1 MVISAQKID
10 GPESFVIEIENS
22 KVQGLLSEFESDYS
36 FMAQFLRLQDK
47 RMVLINPVSANQT
60 FYIPPSPFK
69 RKLKPFVF
77 VPFPGRNSRALS
89 SNSNSK
95 SKSRRCRSRTR
106 WRKAVTK
113 ITTVRALMASHCS
126 NSSKSST
133 RLKRMQHRTSNS
145 KRSTTS
151 SSRAT
156 RTRVQMRPPP
166 DCLRMGRSPLTR
178 PQLARSSQMSS
189 KSQSS
194 SKWKEKVVRDKMLFN
209 KRLQRQRQRLRPSMT
224 ERPLALLSSQSVRLA
239 HSHCQPK
246 TLNKN
251 KLNKIIHN

>member
-22 KVQGLLSEFESDYS
+22 KVQGLLSEFEGDYS

-89 SNSNSK
+89 SSSSNSK
-95 SKSRRCRSRTR
+95 SSRCRSRTR

-113 ITTVRALMASHCS
+113 ITTVRAPMASHCS

-133 RLKRMQHRTSNS
+133 RLKKMQHRTSS

-151 SSRAT
+151 SSRAS
-156 RTRVQMRPPP
+156 RTRVQMRPPL

-178 PQLARSSQMSS
+178 PKLARSSQMSS
-189 KSQSS
+189 KSRSS

-209 KRLQRQRQRLRPSMT
+209 KRCQRQRQRLRPSMT
-224 ERPLALLSSQSVRLA
+224 ERPLALLSSQSMRLA